1 MLNNRRELNLHRKPR
16 VLVACEYSGIVRDA
30 FAARGWDAWSCDLLP
45 SERPEGQHVQGDV
58 LPLLEDSWDLLIAH
72 PPCTYLS
79 NSGAKHLYLGKT
91 KVDKEALGYLRDP
104 ARWANMEDAA
114 RFFNIFLNTNIPHVA
129 VENPIMH
136 GHGVERVGGKATQFV
151 QPYHFG
157 TLESK
162 KTGLRLINL
171 PKLRHTNDVT
181 AAFKLLP
188 KSETHKVHRASPGP
202 DRWKERSRTY
212 PAIAQA
218 MADQWGPLIE
228 DEIAFEGELI
238 LEGSL
243 V

>member
-1 MLNNRRELNLHRKPR
+1 MNLYRKPR

-30 FAARGWDAWSCDLLP
+30 FAARGWDAWSCDLLDT
-45 SERPEGQHVQGDV
+45 ERPGGNHFQGDIRDI
-58 LPLLEDSWDLLIAH
+58 LYDGWDLVIAH

-79 NSGAKHLYLGKT
+79 NSGVRWLYDSFGQLNEQRWR
-91 KVDKEALGYLRDP
+91 DMEEA
-104 ARWANMEDAA
+104 AA
-114 RFFNIFLNTNIPHVA
+114 FFNIFLECGAPHIA

-136 GHGVERVGGKATQFV
+136 GHGVARVGGKATQFV

-157 TLESK
+157 TPESK
-162 KTGLRLINL
+162 RTGLRLINL
-171 PKLRHTNDVT
+171 PKLEKTNDVT
-181 AAFKLLP
+181 ALFKSLP
-188 KSETHKVHRASPGP
+188 KSETHKVHYASPGP

-228 DEIAFEGELI
+228 DEILAEELAI
-238 LEGSL
+238 LESAP

>member
-1 MLNNRRELNLHRKPR
+1 MNLHRKPR

-30 FAARGWDAWSCDLLP
+30 FASRGWDAWSCDLLP

-58 LPLLEDSWDLLIAH
+58 IPLLEDKWDLLIAH

-79 NSGAKHLYLGKT
+79 NSGAKHLYLGKS
-91 KVDKEALGYLRDP
+91 KADKEALGYRRDP
-104 ARWANMEDAA
+104 ERWTNMEDAA
-114 RFFNIFLNTNIPHVA
+114 RFFNIFLSTNIPHVA

-136 GHGVERVGGKATQFV
+136 GHGVALVGGKATQFV

-157 TLESK
+157 HLESK

-171 PKLRHTNDVT
+171 PPLQHTEDVT
-181 AAFKLLP
+181 IHFKTLP

-202 DRWKERSRTY
+202 DRWKERSRTF

-218 MADQWGPLIE
+218 MADQWGPLVEARIQAE
-228 DEIAFEGELI
+228 ATMELQLI
-238 LEGSL
+238 
-243 V
+243 